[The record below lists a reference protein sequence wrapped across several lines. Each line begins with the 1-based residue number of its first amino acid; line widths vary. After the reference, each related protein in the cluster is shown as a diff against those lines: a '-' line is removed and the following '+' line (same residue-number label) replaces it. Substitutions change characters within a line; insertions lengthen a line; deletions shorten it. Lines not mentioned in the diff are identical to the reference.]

1 MATLKKNFL
10 VTVVSFILFG
20 LWLWCTLAIRFSGLP
35 GEVLPFAVA
44 GIFAAGVPLAFIFLP
59 DRKRTAYGVFILCAG
74 IVVAWLQIKP
84 SHDREW
90 EVSVAKLPSVS
101 FEGEQVKIRNIR
113 NFDYKTEKDFS
124 VRYYDKTFDLNKLV
138 SLDYVLVYWDG
149 NEAVAHTILSF
160 GFSDGEYLSVSVE
173 TRLER
178 GEPQSGLRGLFKQ
191 YESIY
196 ILGDEKDLL
205 RLRTNYR
212 REDVFLYP
220 TTIDPQN
227 LRKLF
232 KVIMERVNQIAS
244 EPEFYNT
251 LTQSCFTSLASDVEK
266 VIARRSF
273 FDYRRI
279 ANGYSDEMLYE
290 YGWIDSKLSFED
302 TKRLHYVNQYVMAD
316 VSGENYSNKIR
327 PHIAHKV
334 E

>member
-1 MATLKKNFL
+1 MTGSKKQIL
-10 VTVVSFILFG
+10 VIVFSLILFV
-20 LWLWCTLAIRFSGLP
+20 LWLWCIAAIRFSGLP
-35 GEVLPFAVA
+35 ETLAFIACS
-44 GIFAAGVPLAFIFLP
+44 IFGAGVPLALFFLP
-59 DRKRTAYGVFILCAG
+59 NRKRTAYGVFILCAG

-90 EVSVAKLPSVS
+90 EVSVAKLPSAS

-113 NFDYKTEKDFS
+113 NFEYKTEKDFS
-124 VRYYDKTFDLNKLV
+124 VRYYDKTYDLNKLV
-138 SLDYVLVYWDG
+138 SIDYVLVYWDG

-160 GFSDGEYLSVSVE
+160 GFNDGEYLSVSVE

-178 GEPQSGLRGLFKQ
+178 GEPQSALRGLFKQ

-220 TTIDPQN
+220 ITIDPKIV
-227 LRKLF
+227 RKLF

-251 LTQSCFTSLASDVEK
+251 LSQSCFSSLASDLK
-266 VIARRSF
+266 
-273 FDYRRI
+273 
-279 ANGYSDEMLYE
+279 
-290 YGWIDSKLSFED
+290 K
-302 TKRLHYVNQYVMAD
+302 
-316 VSGENYSNKIR
+316 
-327 PHIAHKV
+327 
-334 E
+334 

>member
-1 MATLKKNFL
+1 MASLKKKIL
-10 VTVVSFILFG
+10 VTVVSCVLFG

-35 GEVLPFAVA
+35 GEVLPFVVA
-44 GIFAAGVPLAFIFLP
+44 GTFAVGVPLAFIFLP
-59 DRKRTAYGVFILCAG
+59 NRKRTAYGVFILCAG

-84 SHDREW
+84 SHDRDW
-90 EVSVAKLPSVS
+90 KVSVAKLPSVS

-124 VRYYDKTFDLNKLV
+124 VRYYDKTYDLNKLV

-160 GFSDGEYLSVSVE
+160 GFNNGEYLSVSVE
-173 TRLER
+173 TRVER

-212 REDVFLYP
+212 KEDVYLYP
-220 TTIDPQN
+220 TTINPQIV
-227 LRKLF
+227 RKMF
-232 KVIMERVNQIAS
+232 KAIMERVNQIAS

-251 LTQSCFTSLASDVEK
+251 LSHSCLTSLANDFEK
-266 VIARRSF
+266 VIATRSF
-273 FDYRRI
+273 FDFRRI

-290 YGWIDSKLSFED
+290 NGWIDSKLSFED
-302 TKRLHYVNQYVMAD
+302 TKRLHYANQYVMAD
-316 VSGENYSNKIR
+316 VSDENYSIKIR
-327 PHIAHKV
+327 PHIKV

>member
-1 MATLKKNFL
+1 MATLKKKIL
-10 VTVVSFILFG
+10 VSVVSFILFG

-90 EVSVAKLPSVS
+90 EVSVAKLPSAS

-113 NFDYKTEKDFS
+113 NFEYKTEKDFS

-178 GEPQSGLRGLFKQ
+178 GEPQSALRGLFKQ

-327 PHIAHKV
+327 PHIKV

>member
-1 MATLKKNFL
+1 MA
-10 VTVVSFILFG
+10 LF
-20 LWLWCTLAIRFSGLP
+20 
-35 GEVLPFAVA
+35 
-44 GIFAAGVPLAFIFLP
+44 FLP
-59 DRKRTAYGVFILCAG
+59 NRKRTAYGVFILCAG

-90 EVSVAKLPSVS
+90 EVSVAKLPSAS

-113 NFDYKTEKDFS
+113 NFEYKSEKDFS
-124 VRYYDKTFDLNKLV
+124 VRYYDKTYDLNKLV
-138 SLDYVLVYWDG
+138 SIDYVLVYWDG

-160 GFSDGEYLSVSVE
+160 GFSNGEYLSVSVE

-220 TTIDPQN
+220 TTIKPQIV
-227 LRKLF
+227 RKLF
-232 KVIMERVNQIAS
+232 KIIMERVNQIDS

-251 LTQSCFTSLASDVEK
+251 LSHSCLTSLANDFEQ

-273 FDYRRI
+273 FDFRRI

-290 YGWIDSKLSFED
+290 NGWIDSKLSFED

-316 VSGENYSNKIR
+316 VSGENYSIKIR
-327 PHIAHKV
+327 PHIKV

>member
-1 MATLKKNFL
+1 MATLKKRFL
-10 VTVVSFILFG
+10 VAVLSCILFG

-35 GEVLPFAVA
+35 GEILPFAAA
-44 GIFAAGVPLAFIFLP
+44 GIFAAGVPLVFIFLP

-74 IVVAWLQIKP
+74 IIVAWLQIKP
-84 SHDREW
+84 SHDRDW
-90 EVSVAKLPSVS
+90 VASVAKLPSVT
-101 FEGEQVKIRNIR
+101 FEGDQAKVRNIR

-124 VRYYDKTFDLNKLV
+124 VRYYDKTFDLNKIE
-138 SLDYVLVYWDG
+138 SIDYILVYWDG

-212 REDVFLYP
+212 KEDVFLYP
-220 TTIDPQN
+220 TTADPQIV
-227 LRKLF
+227 RKMF
-232 KVIMERVNQIAS
+232 KAIMERVNQIAS

-251 LTQSCFTSLASDVEK
+251 LSHSCFTSLASDFEK
-266 VIARRSF
+266 IIARRSF

-279 ANGYSDEMLYE
+279 ANGYSDEILYE
-290 YGWIDSKLSFED
+290 NGWIDSKLSFED
-302 TKRLHYVNQYVMAD
+302 TKRLHYVNQYVTAD
-316 VSGENYSNKIR
+316 VDDVNYSIKIR
-327 PHIAHKV
+327 PHMAS

>member
-20 LWLWCTLAIRFSGLP
+20 LWLWCTLAIRFSSLP

-84 SHDREW
+84 SHDRDW
-90 EVSVAKLPSVS
+90 MVSVAKLPSAS

-124 VRYYDKTFDLNKLV
+124 VRYYDKTFDLNKIV

-178 GEPQSGLRGLFKQ
+178 GEPQSALRGLFKQ

-251 LTQSCFTSLASDVEK
+251 LTQSCLTSLASDFEK

-273 FDYRRI
+273 FDFRRI

-302 TKRLHYVNQYVMAD
+302 TKRLHYANQYVMAD

-327 PHIAHKV
+327 PHIKV